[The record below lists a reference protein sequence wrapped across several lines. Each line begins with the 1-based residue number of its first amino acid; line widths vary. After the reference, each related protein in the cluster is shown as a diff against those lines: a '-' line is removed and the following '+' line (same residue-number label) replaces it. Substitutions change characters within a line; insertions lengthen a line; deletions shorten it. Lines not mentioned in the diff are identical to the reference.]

1 MSVVIETQMLIR
13 KSINIVFNAFVDPL
27 ITQHFWFSASSG
39 YLEEGKIVQWTWQK
53 YNAVAEVDVL
63 NIKENQLI
71 QIQWGEPKTQV
82 DFIFEQIS
90 PMETHVRIKNA
101 QIPLQG
107 QALIDFIIDST
118 GGFTTVLDAAKI
130 YLEHGL
136 QSNLVEDKFPPFS
149 NVKSDQIKHYI

>member
-39 YLEEGKIVQWTWQK
+39 YLEEGKTVQWTWQK

-71 QIQWGEPKTQV
+71 QLQWGEPKTQV

-90 PMETHVRIKNA
+90 PMETYVRIKNSK
-101 QIPLQG
+101 IPLQG

-149 NVKSDQIKHYI
+149 NVKSDQD